1 MLPFFMFEDFLIQ
14 DDKVVQVRASS
25 DNTLKKNAADRRELA
40 LTWLRQN
47 PEIRPVATLDTT
59 IQFEIIKKYGP
70 EMDPIRVGKMT
81 AAEYRKYKRIIASE
95 YPALCIK
102 PSQRYHH
109 GN

>member
-1 MLPFFMFEDFLIQ
+1 MLEDFVIQ
-14 DDKVVQVRASS
+14 DDRVIQVRASN

-40 LTWLRQN
+40 LAWLRQN

-81 AAEYRKYKRIIASE
+81 DTEYRKFKRILATE

-102 PSQRYHH
+102 QSQRYHH